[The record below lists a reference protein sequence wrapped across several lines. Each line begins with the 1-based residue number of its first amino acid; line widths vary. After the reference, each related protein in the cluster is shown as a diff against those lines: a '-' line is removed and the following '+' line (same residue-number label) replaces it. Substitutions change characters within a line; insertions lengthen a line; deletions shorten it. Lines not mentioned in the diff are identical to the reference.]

1 MTFNYHKQFAPVNIG
16 IVGRGFVGSAVEFG
30 FSPQTGCDGVTTYI
44 YDKNK
49 LKSLHPL
56 QEVIMYSDFI
66 FLSVPTPSNEDG
78 SINLSYVEDALTE
91 MSKIYKK
98 LPNSVGGIGSEEMT
112 NIVLLRSTVTPGT
125 TEKLQEKF
133 PDINL
138 VFNPEFLTERSAK
151 FDFINQTRF
160 ILGGRQEHTSKVKE
174 LYRWRFGE
182 TIPVIETNYQTAE
195 LIKYMNNC
203 FFATKVSFLN
213 EMRQVSDRCGADW
226 DKAVEG
232 FIRDGRIGHSHIN
245 VPGPD
250 GKFGFGGSCFPKDIQ
265 AMIDFG
271 NKLGLDMHTLNGV
284 WDTNCEVRPEKDWE
298 QLVGRAVEE
307 KKPNDDIPMLD
318 RPLTK
323 KELKEMNMEE
333 QNKSYNLEDVEMIQ
347 QGIVNHESDKE

>member
-1 MTFNYHKQFAPVNIG
+1 
-16 IVGRGFVGSAVEFG
+16 
-30 FSPQTGCDGVTTYI
+30 
-44 YDKNK
+44 
-49 LKSLHPL
+49 
-56 QEVIMYSDFI
+56 MYSDFI

-333 QNKSYNLEDVEMIQ
+333 QNKSYNLGDVEMIQ
-347 QGIVNHESDKE
+347 QGIVNNKSDDE